1 MYRSPRSESQ
11 HLDFTVKNIQ
21 LATQCRLSASISVN
35 ALQASAKTKARLK
48 DLDEEY
54 AMFRPPMAT
63 PSAPNMYRSLDP
75 GLNLAAD
82 YYDSFSEG
90 YGNLHDARKVCMLD
104 PGLMPE
110 EVSVQQPR
118 AGAAPNSTLLGF

>member
-1 MYRSPRSESQ
+1 M
-11 HLDFTVKNIQ
+11 LTTQ
-21 LATQCRLSASISVN
+21 LAVSVP
-35 ALQASAKTKARLK
+35 QASAKTKARLK

-54 AMFRPPMAT
+54 SMFRPPLAT

-90 YGNLHDARKVCMLD
+90 YGNLHDARKVRMLHCM
-104 PGLMPE
+104 PVE
-110 EVSVQQPR
+110 ETLQQPKF
-118 AGAAPNSTLLGF
+118 GTHSSLLD